1 MYPYMT
7 YLPYFW
13 TRPLTTERPP
23 PQKGHGWSVNFNQK
37 VVPNQDVIRERI
49 FDNLS
54 FKAAPPPTK
63 KKKKNRH
70 SSVSKSSY
78 GIISSI
84 IPCQDPMSK
93 LHTSEVSENFLDNF
107 IM

>member
-13 TRPLTTERPP
+13 TRPLTTERPPP

-54 FKAAPPPTK
+54 FKAAPPPAK
-63 KKKKNRH
+63 KKKTVIPQYLNRH
-70 SSVSKSSY
+70 M
-78 GIISSI
+78 G
-84 IPCQDPMSK
+84 
-93 LHTSEVSENFLDNF
+93 
-107 IM
+107 

>member
-7 YLPYFW
+7 YLPHFW
-13 TRPLTTERPP
+13 RRPLTTERPP
-23 PQKGHGWSVNFNQK
+23 KDHGWSVNFNQK
-37 VVPNQDVIRERI
+37 VVPTQDVIRERI

-63 KKKKNRH
+63 KKEKTRH

-84 IPCQDPMSK
+84 IPCQDPRSK